1 MGEHAMSIAPGDVM
15 HVAVIGATGALGR
28 HVVPRLL
35 ERGHHVR
42 TLVRRVEQGERLR
55 RTGASPVLGDIFNPE
70 SLLEV
75 TRNCQAVLHLAT
87 AIPADG
93 SDWTLND
100 RIRREGTRNV
110 IGAALQNRVG
120 RYVQQSITFLYGEQ
134 SEPVADETTPLRPDR
149 VTQSAADMEA
159 LVRAAGLDWCILRG
173 GWFYGPGTRREE
185 RWWQLARSGELR
197 TPGDGS
203 DRISLVHVVDMARA
217 VVLGVEQAP
226 ARSIYNVVDD
236 EPVDYRTLYGYIAAY
251 AGGPEPQPG
260 GESFLPSL
268 ACSNA
273 RIKQDLSW
281 HPVYA
286 TFRSGLA

>member
-1 MGEHAMSIAPGDVM
+1 MSEHAMSFAPGEVM
-15 HVAVIGATGALGR
+15 KVAVIGATGALGR

-42 TLVRRVEQGERLR
+42 ALVRRVEHGERLR
-55 RTGASPVLGDIFNPE
+55 RAGASPVLGDIFNPE

-75 TRNCQAVLHLAT
+75 TRGCGAALHLAT
-87 AIPADG
+87 AIPTDG
-93 SDWTLND
+93 ADWTTND
-100 RIRREGTRNV
+100 RIRREGTRNL
-110 IGAALQNRVG
+110 IGAALQNRVA
-120 RYVQQSITFLYGEQ
+120 RYVQQSIIFLYGEQ
-134 SEPVADETTPLRPDR
+134 SEPLADETTPLRPDR

-159 LVRAAGLDWCILRG
+159 LVRAAESDWCILRG

-185 RWWQLARSGELR
+185 RWRQLARTGELR
-197 TPGDGS
+197 IPGDGS

-217 VVLGVEQAP
+217 VVLAAEQAP
-226 ARSIYNVVDD
+226 AGSIYNVVDD

-251 AGGPEPQPG
+251 EGGSEPQPG

-281 HPVYA
+281 YPVYA

>member
-173 GWFYGPGTRREE
+173 GLVLWARHQTRGALVAARPFWRAAHPRRRQRSHLTGARGGYGSRRGSGGRASAGTQHLQCGRR
-185 RWWQLARSGELR
+185 
-197 TPGDGS
+197 
-203 DRISLVHVVDMARA
+203 RA
-217 VVLGVEQAP
+217 CRLP
-226 ARSIYNVVDD
+226 D
-236 EPVDYRTLYGYIAAY
+236 PVWLHRCVRRRA
-251 AGGPEPQPG
+251 
-260 GESFLPSL
+260 
-268 ACSNA
+268 
-273 RIKQDLSW
+273 
-281 HPVYA
+281 
-286 TFRSGLA
+286 